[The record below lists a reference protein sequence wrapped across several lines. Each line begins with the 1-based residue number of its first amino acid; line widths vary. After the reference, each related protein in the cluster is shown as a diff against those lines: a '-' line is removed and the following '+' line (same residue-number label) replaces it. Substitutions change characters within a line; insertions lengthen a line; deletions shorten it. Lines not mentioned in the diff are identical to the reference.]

1 MKPLLW
7 ISSLATVV
15 VAGLV
20 IAGLP
25 AEAHHASAP
34 FYDDTKSVEAI
45 GVVTEFRFL
54 NPHSF
59 ISIQGENEA
68 GEMVEWEVEM
78 GPAVSLSRN
87 GWTPERIKAGDPIR
101 AVGQPSR
108 APGTYGMC
116 CARLSRPDGS
126 RIGLV
131 RSENDGVPLRLVAF
145 GPSMDEES
153 SQ

>member
-7 ISSLATVV
+7 ISSVATVV
-15 VAGLV
+15 VLGLV
-20 IAGLP
+20 ITGLP
-25 AEAHHASAP
+25 AGAHHASAP
-34 FYDDTKSVEAI
+34 FYDDTKSVEVI

-68 GEMVEWEVEM
+68 GEMVEWEIEM
-78 GPAVSLSRN
+78 GPAVSLSRR
-87 GWTPERIKAGDPIR
+87 GWTPERIKAGDRIR

-116 CARLSRPDGS
+116 CAQLTRPDGS
-126 RIGLV
+126 RIALV
-131 RSENDGVPLRLVAF
+131 RSGTDGVPMRMVAF
-145 GPSMDEES
+145 VPSTADEPA
-153 SQ
+153 Q

>member
-7 ISSLATVV
+7 ISSVATVV
-15 VAGLV
+15 VLGLV
-20 IAGLP
+20 ITGLP
-25 AEAHHASAP
+25 AGAHHASAP

-59 ISIQGENEA
+59 ISIEGENEA
-68 GEMVEWEVEM
+68 GEMVVWEVEM
-78 GPAVSLSRN
+78 GPAVSLSRR

-116 CARLSRPDGS
+116 CAQLSRPDGS

-131 RSENDGVPLRLVAF
+131 RSESDGVPLRLVTV
-145 GPSMDEES
+145 GPSDETA